1 MLTLC
6 LISLAVVF
14 AQEAPST
21 QEASNMHKQLLE
33 KVASSIVTV
42 RVVMK
47 YEFKSGDESETS
59 EQKFSMQGAI
69 VSSDGLILLSAMPLT
84 AESLKQMMGIE
95 AEQEERF
102 DFKLTPQSFKV
113 IFGTESKEYEAT
125 LVATDSQL
133 GLAFLKIKDLE
144 GRVLNPIQFKDT
156 PLTIGQELYTVSRL
170 PKGFDY
176 APYFSSGRVIGEV
189 SKPRRAFLME
199 GNISELGLP
208 VYTLTGEAVGVAVLM
223 GHGLKQDDESDFGF
237 SMSFGGQ
244 GGTTLFI
251 LSVST
256 VKPLIEQ
263 ASKRAVSSE

>member
-1 MLTLC
+1 MRPIALWLM
-6 LISLAVVF
+6 SLSVLF
-14 AQEAPST
+14 AQEPS
-21 QEASNMHKQLLE
+21 SSPKQLLD
-33 KVASSIVTV
+33 KIAPSIVTV

-47 YEFKSGDESETS
+47 YEFKSGEESQST
-59 EQKFSMQGAI
+59 EQKFSMQGAV
-69 VSSDGLILLSAMPLT
+69 VSPDGLILLSAMPLS
-84 AESLKQMMGIE
+84 AESLKQMMGVDE
-95 AEQEERF
+95 SDQEERF

-113 IFGTESKEYEAT
+113 IFGQESREYEAT

-144 GRVLNPIQFKDT
+144 GRTLTPVQFRDT
-156 PLTIGQELYTVSRL
+156 PPTIGQELFTVSRL

-189 SKPRRAFLME
+189 SKPRKAFLME
-199 GNISELGLP
+199 GNISEVGLP

-244 GGTTLFI
+244 GGTTLFV
-251 LSVST
+251 LPAAT

-263 ASKRAVSSE
+263 AVRRANGS

>member
-1 MLTLC
+1 MRTMLTLW
-6 LISLAVVF
+6 LMSLSVLF
-14 AQEAPST
+14 AQEAPNS
-21 QEASNMHKQLLE
+21 HKQLLE
-33 KVASSIVTV
+33 KVSPSIVTV

-47 YEFKSGDESETS
+47 YEFKSGDESQSS

-69 VSSDGLILLSAMPLT
+69 VSADGLVLLSAMPLT

-102 DFKLTPQSFKV
+102 DLKLIPQSFKV
-113 IFGTESKEYEAT
+113 IFGQESKEYEAT

-144 GRVLNPIQFKDT
+144 GRVLTPIQFKEA
-156 PLTIGQELYTVSRL
+156 PLSIGQELYTVSRL

-189 SKPRRAFLME
+189 SKPRKAFLME

-208 VYTLTGEAVGVAVLM
+208 VYTLSGEAVGVAVLM

-244 GGTTLFI
+244 GGTTMFI
-251 LSVST
+251 LPATT

-263 ASKRAVSSE
+263 AAKRTSNGES

>member
-1 MLTLC
+1 MKPIALWLMSLSVLC
-6 LISLAVVF
+6 
-14 AQEAPST
+14 AQEPS
-21 QEASNMHKQLLE
+21 SGPKQLLD
-33 KVASSIVTV
+33 KIAPSIVTV

-47 YEFKSGDESETS
+47 YEFKSGEESQST
-59 EQKFSMQGAI
+59 EQKFSMQGAV
-69 VSSDGLILLSAMPLT
+69 VSPDGLILLSAMPLS
-84 AESLKQMMGIE
+84 AESLKQMMGVDE
-95 AEQEERF
+95 SDQEDRF

-113 IFGTESKEYEAT
+113 IFGQESKEYEAT

-133 GLAFLKIKDLE
+133 GLAFLKIKELE
-144 GRVLNPIQFKDT
+144 GRTLTPVQFRDA
-156 PLTIGQELYTVSRL
+156 PPSIGQELFTVSRL

-199 GNISELGLP
+199 GNISEVGLP

-244 GGTTLFI
+244 GGTTLFVLPAATI
-251 LSVST
+251 
-256 VKPLIEQ
+256 KPLIEQ
-263 ASKRAVSSE
+263 AVRRASGS